1 MATKYQNLSEY
12 DANKLPD
19 ASNMKFAIVVSEW
32 NSDITYKLRDGA
44 YDTLI
49 KNGVKPEN
57 ITVAYVP
64 GSFELIYGAKRIA
77 KSIKPD
83 AVIGLGC
90 VIRGD
95 TPHFEY
101 VCSGATQGFA
111 KLNTKG
117 DIPYIF
123 GLLTDNTKQQ
133 SIDRSGGELGNK
145 GIEAAI
151 TAIKMAQ
158 FACFFK

>member
-12 DANKLPD
+12 NANNLPD
-19 ASNMKFAIVVSEW
+19 ASNMVFAIVVSEW
-32 NSDITYKLRDGA
+32 NSDITHKLRDGA
-44 YDTLI
+44 YNTLI
-49 KNGVKPEN
+49 EQGVKPEN

-64 GSFELIYGAKRIA
+64 GSFELVYGAKRIA
-77 KSIKPD
+77 ESIKPD

-101 VCSGATQGFA
+101 VCSGVTQGFV
-111 KLNTKG
+111 KLNAKG
-117 DIPYIF
+117 NIPCIF

-133 SIDRSGGELGNK
+133 SIDRSGGKLGNK

-158 FACFFK
+158 FACTFK

>member
-1 MATKYQNLSEY
+1 MATKHQNLSEY
-12 DANKLPD
+12 NANKLPD
-19 ASNMKFAIVVSEW
+19 ASNMTFVIIVSEW
-32 NSDITYKLRDGA
+32 NSDITYNLRDGA

-49 KNGVKPEN
+49 KQGVKPEN

-64 GSFELIYGAKRIA
+64 GSFELVYGAKRVA
-77 KSIKPD
+77 KSIKPH

-101 VCSGATQGFA
+101 VCSGVTQGFA
-111 KLNTKG
+111 KLNAKG

-123 GLLTDNTKQQ
+123 GLLTDETKQQ
-133 SIDRSGGELGNK
+133 SLDRSGGKLGNK
-145 GIEAAI
+145 GIEAAV

-158 FACFFK
+158 FACTFK

>member
-12 DANKLPD
+12 DAEKLPD
-19 ASNMKFAIVVSEW
+19 ASNMTFAIVVSEW

-49 KNGVKPEN
+49 KQGVKPEN
-57 ITVAYVP
+57 ITVAHVP
-64 GSFELIYGAKRIA
+64 GSFELVYGAKRIA
-77 KSIKPD
+77 KGVKPD

-90 VIRGD
+90 VIRGE

-101 VCSGATQGFA
+101 VCSGVTQGFA
-111 KLNTKG
+111 ELNAQG

-123 GLLTDNTKQQ
+123 GLLTDNIKQQ
-133 SIDRSGGELGNK
+133 SIDRAGGELGNK

-151 TAIKMAQ
+151 TAIKMAN
-158 FACFFK
+158 FACIFK